1 MTILIVG
8 GGMAGATL
16 ALAISALSG
25 GTLPVEVIEAHSPL
39 DRAHPGFD
47 ARAIA
52 LAEGTVQ
59 QLKRIGIWQAMASE
73 AEPIRAV
80 HVSDRGHAGVVN
92 MQASDYRTIALGYV
106 VELHQVG
113 QILFRLL
120 HNAPGVRVHRPRKV
134 VHVERSAE
142 QATLQLD
149 DGSTLRGQLLVA
161 ADGSSS
167 RLAKACGMQWET
179 EEYPQF
185 AVIANIRTQLPHA
198 GKAFERFTPDG
209 PLALLPMRGGRS
221 SLVWCHP
228 LSNQTQVAAWS
239 EGECR
244 TALQRAFGWRLGAIT
259 HIGKRYTYP
268 LRLVTASRHIV
279 HRVALVGNA
288 AQTLHPIAGQG
299 FNLGLRDVM
308 SLAETLTQ
316 AVAHQEDTGSYRV
329 LSRYAQRR
337 EPDQQAT
344 IALTDALVRLFTN
357 SITPLEVGR
366 NLGLMTMNT
375 VAPMR
380 DTFARRTL
388 GWVDR

>member
-39 DRAHPGFD
+39 DSAHPGFD

-59 QLKRIGIWQAMASE
+59 QLKRIGIWQAIASE
-73 AEPIRAV
+73 AEPITAV

-92 MQASDYRTIALGYV
+92 MQASDYRTTALGYV

-113 QILFRLL
+113 QTLFRLL

-167 RLAKACGMQWET
+167 ALAQACGMQWET
-179 EEYPQF
+179 DEYPQF
-185 AVIANIRTQLPHA
+185 AVIANIHTQLPHA

-239 EGECR
+239 EAECR
-244 TALQRAFGWRLGAIT
+244 AALQRAFGWRLGAIT
-259 HIGKRYTYP
+259 HIGERHTYP
-268 LRLVTASRHIV
+268 LRLVTAARHIA

-344 IALTDALVRLFTN
+344 IALTDGLVRLFAN
-357 SITPLEVGR
+357 SITPLGVGR

-375 VAPMR
+375 VAPVR

>member
-39 DRAHPGFD
+39 DSAHPGFD
-47 ARAIA
+47 MRAIA

-59 QLKRIGIWQAMASE
+59 QLKRIGIWQAIASE
-73 AEPIRAV
+73 AEPITSV

-92 MQASDYRTIALGYV
+92 IQARDYRAAALGYV
-106 VELHQVG
+106 VELNQVG
-113 QILFRLL
+113 QTLFQLL
-120 HNAPGVRVHRPRKV
+120 HNAPGVRVHCLRKV

-142 QATLQLD
+142 DATLQLD
-149 DGSTLRGQLLVA
+149 DSSMLRGKLLVA

-167 RLAKACGMQWET
+167 ALAQACGIQWVT

-185 AVIANIRTQLPHA
+185 AVIAKIRTQQPHA

-228 LSNQTQVAAWS
+228 LSNQTQVTAWN
-239 EGECR
+239 EAECR
-244 TALQRAFGWRLGAIT
+244 AALQRVFGWRLGVIT
-259 HIGKRYTYP
+259 HISERHTYP
-268 LRLVTASRHIV
+268 LRLVTAARHIA

-316 AVAHQEDTGSYRV
+316 AAAHQEDTGSYRV
-329 LSRYAQRR
+329 LSRYAQHR

-344 IALTDALVRLFTN
+344 IALTDGLVRLFTN
-357 SITPLEVGR
+357 SFTTLEVGR
-366 NLGLMTMNT
+366 NLGLITMNT
-375 VAPMR
+375 VAPVR
-380 DTFARRTL
+380 DTFARRAL
-388 GWVDR
+388 GWVNR

>member
-39 DRAHPGFD
+39 DNAHPGFD

-59 QLKRIGIWQAMASE
+59 QLKRIGVWQAIASE
-73 AEPIRAV
+73 AEPITSV

-92 MQASDYRTIALGYV
+92 MQASDYRAAALGYV

-113 QILFRLL
+113 QTLFRLL
-120 HNAPGVRVHRPRKV
+120 HNAPGVRVHCPRKV
-134 VHVERSAE
+134 VQVERSAE

-149 DGSTLRGQLLVA
+149 DGSTLHGQLLVA

-167 RLAKACGMQWET
+167 ALARACGIQWET

-209 PLALLPMRGGRS
+209 PLALLPMHGGRS

-228 LSNQTQVAAWS
+228 LSHQTQVADWS
-239 EGECR
+239 EAECR
-244 TALQRAFGWRLGAIT
+244 AALQRAFGWRLGAIT
-259 HIGKRYTYP
+259 HIGERHTYP
-268 LRLVTASRHIV
+268 LRLVTAARHIA

-316 AVAHQEDTGSYRV
+316 AAAQQEDTGSYRV
-329 LSRYAQRR
+329 LSRYGQRR

-344 IALTDALVRLFTN
+344 IALTDGLVRLFAN
-357 SITPLEVGR
+357 SFTSLEVGR

-375 VAPMR
+375 VAPVR

-388 GWVDR
+388 GWVSR

>member
-39 DRAHPGFD
+39 DSAHPGFD

-59 QLKRIGIWQAMASE
+59 QLKRIGVWQAIASE
-73 AEPIRAV
+73 AEPISAV

-92 MQASDYRTIALGYV
+92 MQASDYHTAALGYV

-113 QILFRLL
+113 QALFRLL
-120 HNAPGVRVHRPRKV
+120 HNVPGVRVHCPRKV
-134 VHVERSAE
+134 VHVERNTE

-161 ADGSSS
+161 ADGSTSA
-167 RLAKACGMQWET
+167 LAQACGMQWQT

-228 LSNQTQVAAWS
+228 LSNQTQVGDWS
-239 EGECR
+239 EAECCA
-244 TALQRAFGWRLGAIT
+244 ALQRAFGWRLGAIT
-259 HIGKRYTYP
+259 HIGERHTYP
-268 LRLVTASRHIV
+268 LRLVTAARHIA

-316 AVAHQEDTGSYRV
+316 AAAHLEDTGSYRV
-329 LSRYAQRR
+329 LNRYAQRR

-344 IALTDALVRLFTN
+344 IALTDGLVRLFAN
-357 SITPLEVGR
+357 SVTPLEVGR

-375 VAPMR
+375 VAPVR

-388 GWVDR
+388 GWVSR

>member
-39 DRAHPGFD
+39 DSAHPGFD

-59 QLKRIGIWQAMASE
+59 QLKRIGVWQAIASE
-73 AEPIRAV
+73 AEPITSV

-92 MQASDYRTIALGYV
+92 MQARDYRAAALGYV

-113 QILFRLL
+113 QALFRLL
-120 HNAPGVRVHRPRKV
+120 HAAPGVRVHCPRKV
-134 VHVERSAE
+134 VHVERSAND
-142 QATLQLD
+142 ATLQLD
-149 DGSTLRGQLLVA
+149 DGSTLRGTLLVA

-167 RLAKACGMQWET
+167 ALAQACGMQWVT

-185 AVIANIRTQLPHA
+185 AVIANIRTQQPHA

-209 PLALLPMRGGRS
+209 PLALLPMRDGRS

-228 LSNQTQVAAWS
+228 LSSQTQVAAWS
-239 EGECR
+239 EAECR
-244 TALQRAFGWRLGAIT
+244 AALQRAFGWRLGAIT
-259 HIGKRYTYP
+259 HIGERHTYP
-268 LRLVTASRHIV
+268 LRLVTAARHIA

-316 AVAHQEDTGSYRV
+316 AAARQEDTGSYCV

-344 IALTDALVRLFTN
+344 IALTDGLVRLFAN
-357 SITPLEVGR
+357 SFTTLEVGR

-375 VAPMR
+375 VTPMR
-380 DTFARRTL
+380 DAFARRTL
-388 GWVDR
+388 GWVNR

>member
-39 DRAHPGFD
+39 DSAHPGFD

-59 QLKRIGIWQAMASE
+59 QLKRIGVWQAIASE
-73 AEPIRAV
+73 AEPITSV

-92 MQASDYRTIALGYV
+92 MQASDYRAAALGYV

-113 QILFRLL
+113 QTLFRLL
-120 HNAPGVRVHRPRKV
+120 HNAPGVSVHCPRKV
-134 VHVERSAE
+134 VQVERSAE

-149 DGSTLRGQLLVA
+149 DGSTLHGQLLVA

-167 RLAKACGMQWET
+167 ALARACGMQWET

-209 PLALLPMRGGRS
+209 PLALLPMHGGRS

-228 LSNQTQVAAWS
+228 LSHQTQVAAWS
-239 EGECR
+239 EAECR
-244 TALQRAFGWRLGAIT
+244 AALQRAFGWRLGAIT
-259 HIGKRYTYP
+259 HIGERHTYP
-268 LRLVTASRHIV
+268 LRLVTAARHIA

-316 AVAHQEDTGSYRV
+316 AAAQQEDTGSYRV
-329 LSRYAQRR
+329 LSRYGQRR

-344 IALTDALVRLFTN
+344 IALTDGLVRLFAN
-357 SITPLEVGR
+357 SFTSLEVGR

-375 VAPMR
+375 VAPVR

-388 GWVDR
+388 GWVSR